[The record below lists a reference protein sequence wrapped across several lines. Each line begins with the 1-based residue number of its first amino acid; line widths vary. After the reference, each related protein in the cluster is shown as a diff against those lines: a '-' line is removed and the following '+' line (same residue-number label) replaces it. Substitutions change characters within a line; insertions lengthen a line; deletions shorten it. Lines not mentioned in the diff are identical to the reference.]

1 MINIDIYAAI
11 ILIMKRGQDKLCH
24 LLGIYTVHQKMVISC
39 VYMDFITYEEGGGH
53 ATRDCLDKSIWTS
66 EYSLTISVKSS
77 VQPRLFLRG
86 ILSSK
91 NISRRAEAKD
101 S

>member
-1 MINIDIYAAI
+1 
-11 ILIMKRGQDKLCH
+11 MKRGQDKLCH

-39 VYMDFITYEEGGGH
+39 VYMDFITLRSSTSAEH

-91 NISRRAEAKD
+91 NISWRAEAKD